1 MQNSQVARQK
11 KNVPRTI
18 NLQELLD
25 KKSHFLFGPRSTG
38 KSTAITQQLGKKA
51 IIVNL
56 LRSSVQATL
65 LKNPEEL
72 EGIIDAAIDSNISMV
87 VIDEIQKVPAL
98 LDEVHRL
105 IEERNFKFLL
115 SGSSARKL
123 EIRPRTHQIASAIFL
138 ILTRANNLN
147 AMRRLLLGWG
157 PVVFLPL
164 HC

>member
-11 KNVPRTI
+11 KNVPRTT

-123 EIRPRTHQIASAIFL
+123 EIVIKL
-138 ILTRANNLN
+138 
-147 AMRRLLLGWG
+147 
-157 PVVFLPL
+157 PVNRE
-164 HC
+164 